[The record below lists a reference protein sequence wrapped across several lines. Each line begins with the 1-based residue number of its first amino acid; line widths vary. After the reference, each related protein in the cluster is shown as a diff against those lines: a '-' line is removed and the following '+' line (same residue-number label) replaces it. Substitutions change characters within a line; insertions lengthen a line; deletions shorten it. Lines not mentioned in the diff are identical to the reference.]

1 MLNIVSIAVRVVS
14 RVELEPAINNPHMA
28 SSLQDFWGKRWNL
41 MVTNILRL
49 TIYDPVRSV
58 IKDRI
63 PRRWAPIPA
72 VLATFF
78 VSGLMHEL
86 FFYYIGRLK
95 PSGEAMMFFLIH
107 GVALSVEIVI
117 KKIFNGKSLVPRIIS
132 EIIFNMIS
140 AVVRGVS
147 RVELEPPFDEP
158 YLASSLQDFWGKRWN
173 LMVTN
178 ILRPTV
184 YDPVRSIV
192 ADRISRK
199 WAPLPA
205 VLATFFVSGL
215 MHELIFNYNGRLM
228 PNGLATFKLIL
239 FALGKGPLSSTPPL
253 PLSTF
258 IPLACLPIKL
268 KKSSKTK
275 DIETIKK
282 TTNSTFNLVT
292 KITLLAI
299 LIRVYNYKDN
309 LHPKFILFCYCINI
323 YIMLEIILNMVS
335 SAVRRVSRVDLDPP
349 FNEPYLTSSLQDF
362 WGKRW
367 NLMVSNI
374 LRLTV
379 YDPVHLFVADRIP
392 RKWAP
397 IPAVLATFIVS
408 GLVHELLLYYIIER
422 LKPSG
427 EAMIFFLIHGVALS
441 VEIVIKKMFNGKI
454 LVPRIISEIIL
465 IMVSTTVRRVSRVEL
480 EPPFNEPYLASSL
493 QDFWGKRWNLMVT
506 NILHPTVYDPIHSM
520 VADRISRKWA
530 PLPAVIATFF
540 VSGLMHEL
548 IFYYNGRLKPNGEVM
563 MFFLIH
569 GVALSLEIV
578 IKKIFNGKFLVPR
591 IISGKQAKGMNVE
604 SGRGGIDD
612 KGPLPKA
619 KRRILKLASHAMKKE
634 VVPPRLI
641 EVR

>member
-14 RVELEPAINNPHMA
+14 RVELEPAINNPHLA

-49 TIYDPVRSV
+49 TVYDHVRLV

-63 PRRWAPIPA
+63 PRKWAPIPA

-95 PSGEAMMFFLIH
+95 PSGEAMIFFLIH

-117 KKIFNGKSLVPRIIS
+117 KKMINGKFLVPRIIS
-132 EIIFNMIS
+132 
-140 AVVRGVS
+140 
-147 RVELEPPFDEP
+147 
-158 YLASSLQDFWGKRWN
+158 
-173 LMVTN
+173 
-178 ILRPTV
+178 
-184 YDPVRSIV
+184 
-192 ADRISRK
+192 
-199 WAPLPA
+199 
-205 VLATFFVSGL
+205 
-215 MHELIFNYNGRLM
+215 
-228 PNGLATFKLIL
+228 GLATFKLIL
-239 FALGKGPLSSTPPL
+239 FAFGKGPLSSTPPL

-275 DIETIKK
+275 DVETIKK
-282 TTNSTFNLVT
+282 ATNSTFNLVT
-292 KITLLAI
+292 KVTLLAI
-299 LIRVYNYKDN
+299 LI
-309 LHPKFILFCYCINI
+309 
-323 YIMLEIILNMVS
+323 ILNMVS
-335 SAVRRVSRVDLDPP
+335 AAVRGVSRVDLDPP

-379 YDPVHLFVADRIP
+379 YDPVHLFVVDRIP

-397 IPAVLATFIVS
+397 IPVVLATFIVS

-441 VEIVIKKMFNGKI
+441 VEIIIKKMFNGKI

-465 IMVSTTVRRVSRVEL
+465 IMVSATVRRVSRVEL

-506 NILHPTVYDPIHSM
+506 NILRPTVYDPIHSM

-591 IISGKQAKGMNVE
+591 IISGPLALCFIIFTSFWLFFPPFLRGNTELKACTEFIAFLEFIRYGKQAKGMNVE